1 MLKSTLAGGNGGARP
16 IARKPARSVLP
27 ASPEASSATPARNGA
42 DAIALIQ
49 SSSLP
54 ALVGQELERMILA
67 GELPAGSKLNEAAI
81 AERLGVSRGP
91 VREAFRALEESGL
104 VRLEKNRGV
113 FVRRIPIEE
122 ADEIYELRAV
132 LDEFVGRRL
141 AQSASPELVREL
153 SGRVDRMERAAAK
166 GDVETYLAENVAFHD
181 RLVELAGNSKLL
193 GMYRRLVN
201 ELHLFRH
208 ATLAQG
214 GVLPVSTR
222 EHRAIVERIA
232 AGQPAAAGRALYDH
246 VMASRERMHRAHCHH
261 AAARPPPR
269 SCQYPATCNLEEIP
283 VNPATVSVNGR
294 TYRSPERPLVVVC
307 VDGCEPEYINQA
319 IASGRAPF
327 IAALREKGTCLTADC
342 VVPSFTNPNNLSIVT
357 GAPPAVHG
365 ICGNYFWDKDAG
377 AEVMMNDPK
386 YLRAGTILAA
396 FADAGAKVAV
406 VTAKDKLRA
415 LLGHKM
421 SGICFSSERAAEATM
436 AANGID
442 GVPAMVGMPVPSV
455 YSAELSE
462 FVFAAGVKL
471 MERHQPGRDVSVDDR
486 LRPAQG
492 GAGRGHGERFLRDD
506 GSLSRQA
513 RCAGGDRRAHGRSRD
528 ERQD

>member
-1 MLKSTLAGGNGGARP
+1 MLKSPLAGGNGSARP
-16 IARKPARSVLP
+16 GARKPAARKPAVRSA
-27 ASPEASSATPARNGA
+27 ASSEASTATRARNGA
-42 DAIALIQ
+42 DAIALVQ

-141 AQSASPELVREL
+141 AQSASPELVDEL
-153 SGRVDRMERAAAK
+153 SGRVDVMERAASK

-246 VMASRERMHRAHCHH
+246 VIASRERMHRGMQH
-261 AAARPPPR
+261 AAIPAGAVAHARPRATPR
-269 SCQYPATCNLEEIP
+269 
-283 VNPATVSVNGR
+283 
-294 TYRSPERPLVVVC
+294 
-307 VDGCEPEYINQA
+307 
-319 IASGRAPF
+319 
-327 IAALREKGTCLTADC
+327 K
-342 VVPSFTNPNNLSIVT
+342 
-357 GAPPAVHG
+357 
-365 ICGNYFWDKDAG
+365 
-377 AEVMMNDPK
+377 
-386 YLRAGTILAA
+386 
-396 FADAGAKVAV
+396 
-406 VTAKDKLRA
+406 
-415 LLGHKM
+415 
-421 SGICFSSERAAEATM
+421 
-436 AANGID
+436 
-442 GVPAMVGMPVPSV
+442 
-455 YSAELSE
+455 
-462 FVFAAGVKL
+462 
-471 MERHQPGRDVSVDDR
+471 
-486 LRPAQG
+486 
-492 GAGRGHGERFLRDD
+492 
-506 GSLSRQA
+506 SR
-513 RCAGGDRRAHGRSRD
+513 
-528 ERQD
+528 